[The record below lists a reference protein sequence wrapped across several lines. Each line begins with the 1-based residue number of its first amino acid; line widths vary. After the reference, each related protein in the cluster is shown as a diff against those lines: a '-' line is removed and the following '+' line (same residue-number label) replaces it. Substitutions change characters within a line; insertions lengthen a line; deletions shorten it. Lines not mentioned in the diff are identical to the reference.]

1 MKTQLSMLIKSV
13 IDHLENNPIQN
24 KDQEE
29 KFQKLANEIKHFLPI
44 NKKVSSE
51 IKEDV
56 EKLKGIIEKME
67 SKMIEDSK
75 IFDEFINFLEKK

>member
-1 MKTQLSMLIKSV
+1 MKTQLSILIKSV

-24 KDQEE
+24 RKQEE
-29 KFQKLANEIKHFLPI
+29 KFQKLVNEIKHFLPI

-56 EKLKGIIEKME
+56 EKLKVIIEKME

>member
-1 MKTQLSMLIKSV
+1 MKTQLSILIKSV

-24 KDQEE
+24 RKQEE
-29 KFQKLANEIKHFLPI
+29 KFQKLVNEIKHFLPI

-67 SKMIEDSK
+67 SKMIKDSK

>member
-29 KFQKLANEIKHFLPI
+29 KFQKLVNEIKHFLPI

-67 SKMIEDSK
+67 SKMIKDSK

>member
-1 MKTQLSMLIKSV
+1 MLIKSV

-29 KFQKLANEIKHFLPI
+29 KFQKLVNEIKHFLPI

-56 EKLKGIIEKME
+56 EKLKVIIEKME
-67 SKMIEDSK
+67 SKMIKDSK

>member
-29 KFQKLANEIKHFLPI
+29 KFQKLVNEIKHFLPI

-56 EKLKGIIEKME
+56 EKLKVIIEKME

>member
-56 EKLKGIIEKME
+56 EKLKVIIEKME